1 MLVEREI
8 QKSIKRLAAK
18 FPVVMISGPRQSGKS
33 TLLKVCFPK
42 HEYVSLENMDV
53 RAFAQA
59 DPRGFLNQFT
69 KGAILDE
76 VQRVPELFSYMQEI
90 VDNRKK
96 SGLFILSGSQNFL
109 LMKNVS
115 QSLAGRVAV
124 LKLLPFSIAEIQ
136 EMRVSTANPY
146 KLIFQGF
153 YPRLYDK
160 RIKPADF
167 YPSYI
172 ETYLQRDV
180 RELIRIG
187 DLSKF
192 TMFIKSCAA
201 RIGGM
206 LNLSSMANDCGISV
220 PTAKSWLS
228 ILEASYVV
236 YLLQPHFQNV
246 NKRLVKIPK
255 LYFYD
260 TGLACSLLNLK
271 NEKQIELHYLK
282 GALFEN
288 FVLMELLKKQY
299 NNNAQ
304 PSIYFWRDKTGNEI
318 DLMVDRGL
326 NKTIVEIKATETIKF
341 DQTKG
346 ISYYTKLQ
354 EGKEELD
361 AYVIYTGE
369 NHLKKEGIS
378 YVSWQNIAKI
388 PTD

>member
-1 MLVEREI
+1 M
-8 QKSIKRLAAK
+8 
-18 FPVVMISGPRQSGKS
+18 
-33 TLLKVCFPK
+33 
-42 HEYVSLENMDV
+42 
-53 RAFAQA
+53 
-59 DPRGFLNQFT
+59 
-69 KGAILDE
+69 
-76 VQRVPELFSYMQEI
+76 
-90 VDNRKK
+90 
-96 SGLFILSGSQNFL
+96 
-109 LMKNVS
+109 
-115 QSLAGRVAV
+115 
-124 LKLLPFSIAEIQ
+124 
-136 EMRVSTANPY
+136 
-146 KLIFQGF
+146 
-153 YPRLYDK
+153 
-160 RIKPADF
+160 
-167 YPSYI
+167 
-172 ETYLQRDV
+172 
-180 RELIRIG
+180 
-187 DLSKF
+187 
-192 TMFIKSCAA
+192 
-201 RIGGM
+201 
-206 LNLSSMANDCGISV
+206 
-220 PTAKSWLS
+220 
-228 ILEASYVV
+228 
-236 YLLQPHFQNV
+236 
-246 NKRLVKIPK
+246 PK

-326 NKTIVEIKATETIKF
+326 NKTIVEIKATETIKI